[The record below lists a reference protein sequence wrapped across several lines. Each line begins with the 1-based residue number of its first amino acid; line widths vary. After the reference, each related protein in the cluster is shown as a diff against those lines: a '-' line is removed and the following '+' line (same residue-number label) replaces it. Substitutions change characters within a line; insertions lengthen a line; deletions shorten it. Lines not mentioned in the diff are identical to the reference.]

1 MAASATNMK
10 TKKTFG
16 QWFKSRK
23 VQQWLVIV
31 SFMIVP
37 VLLLLVFS
45 YVPFAKMF
53 EFSLYKMK
61 SYDSK
66 NNTYV
71 GFKNYIDVFTRD
83 DCFNSLKLA
92 GYYIVASFIQLAMAL
107 YFATILCFK
116 VRGSSLF
123 KGLIFF
129 PYLISGIAIGFIFK
143 FFYTRGFVL
152 DTVLSCIG
160 LNPENLP
167 YWLKDTRI
175 NNASL
180 AATSVWR
187 YMGQNMVLFLGAM
200 MSVDPCLYEAASI
213 DGANA
218 WPKFR
223 YIMLPSIKS
232 VIVLNMIL
240 SISGS
245 LSAFEPPYVITG
257 GTFGTAT
264 YFVMMNSLAHEK
276 GKIGLAAAMA
286 VVLMG
291 LIFIVTIFQQ
301 VIMKLID
308 EDARE
313 ERRNRKIQ
321 KQIIHAGAG
330 DGGTGQLWDLH
341 ALGLFVLLH
350 RFDSLSQMQVT
361 VLDVG
366 QGDGIFLKSPGGMT
380 CMIDGGS
387 SDVKNVGQYRIEPYL
402 LSKGVGTLDYV
413 FISHGDSDH
422 TNGIEEMIS
431 RQKIGVKMKT
441 LVFPKESVWDESLK
455 KLAIYAIENGVQVAV
470 MEQGQEIEKQGM
482 KILCLCPGSDYSGGT
497 GNGASMVLSVS
508 YREFDFLFTG
518 DVEGIGEEKLCES
531 IEKYCPEKAF
541 EILKAAHHGSR
552 NSSSETFLQKVR
564 PKYTI
569 ISAGIE
575 NSYGHPHRETIERLE
590 KTGSRILATANC
602 GGIEITVEFGGKI
615 QYTLKEGSETTAYEE
630 SE

>member
-1 MAASATNMK
+1 MAKRS
-10 TKKTFG
+10 FG
-16 QWFKSRK
+16 EWLRTRK
-23 VQQWLVIV
+23 VQQWLVII

-37 VLLLLVFS
+37 LLLLLIFS

-53 EFSLYKMK
+53 EFSFYKMR

-66 NNTYV
+66 NNEFI
-71 GFKNYIDVFTRD
+71 GLENYKDVFTRE

-123 KGLIFF
+123 KGFIFF

-152 DTVLSCIG
+152 DTVLSWIG
-160 LNPENLP
+160 FNPDNLP

-200 MSVDPCLYEAASI
+200 MAVDPTLYEAAAI

-286 VVLMG
+286 IVLMG
-291 LIFIVTIFQQ
+291 LIFIVTILQQ

-308 EDARE
+308 EDWRE
-313 ERRNRKIQ
+313 ERKNKKIQ
-321 KQIIHAGAG
+321 K
-330 DGGTGQLWDLH
+330 
-341 ALGLFVLLH
+341 
-350 RFDSLSQMQVT
+350 
-361 VLDVG
+361 
-366 QGDGIFLKSPGGMT
+366 
-380 CMIDGGS
+380 
-387 SDVKNVGQYRIEPYL
+387 E
-402 LSKGVGTLDYV
+402 
-413 FISHGDSDH
+413 
-422 TNGIEEMIS
+422 
-431 RQKIGVKMKT
+431 
-441 LVFPKESVWDESLK
+441 LK
-455 KLAIYAIENGVQVAV
+455 KQAYTAG
-470 MEQGQEIEKQGM
+470 
-482 KILCLCPGSDYSGGT
+482 
-497 GNGASMVLSVS
+497 
-508 YREFDFLFTG
+508 RE
-518 DVEGIGEEKLCES
+518 
-531 IEKYCPEKAF
+531 A
-541 EILKAAHHGSR
+541 
-552 NSSSETFLQKVR
+552 
-564 PKYTI
+564 
-569 ISAGIE
+569 
-575 NSYGHPHRETIERLE
+575 
-590 KTGSRILATANC
+590 
-602 GGIEITVEFGGKI
+602 
-615 QYTLKEGSETTAYEE
+615 
-630 SE
+630 

>member
-218 WPKFR
+218 WQRFWNVT
-223 YIMLPSIKS
+223 IPSISPIIFYNVLTALITHLQVINPALALTDGGPGKKSMFMSYVIYLYAFKKNKLGYAAAYS
-232 VIVLNMIL
+232 VIFFIL
-240 SISGS
+240 
-245 LSAFEPPYVITG
+245 V
-257 GTFGTAT
+257 
-264 YFVMMNSLAHEK
+264 
-276 GKIGLAAAMA
+276 
-286 VVLMG
+286 
-291 LIFIVTIFQQ
+291 
-301 VIMKLID
+301 
-308 EDARE
+308 
-313 ERRNRKIQ
+313 
-321 KQIIHAGAG
+321 
-330 DGGTGQLWDLH
+330 
-341 ALGLFVLLH
+341 
-350 RFDSLSQMQVT
+350 
-361 VLDVG
+361 
-366 QGDGIFLKSPGGMT
+366 GIFTAVLFKT
-380 CMIDGGS
+380 
-387 SDVKNVGQYRIEPYL
+387 
-402 LSKGVGTLDYV
+402 
-413 FISHGDSDH
+413 
-422 TNGIEEMIS
+422 
-431 RQKIGVKMKT
+431 QK
-441 LVFPKESVWDESLK
+441 
-455 KLAIYAIENGVQVAV
+455 
-470 MEQGQEIEKQGM
+470 EQIFG
-482 KILCLCPGSDYSGGT
+482 
-497 GNGASMVLSVS
+497 
-508 YREFDFLFTG
+508 
-518 DVEGIGEEKLCES
+518 EGE
-531 IEKYCPEKAF
+531 
-541 EILKAAHHGSR
+541 
-552 NSSSETFLQKVR
+552 
-564 PKYTI
+564 
-569 ISAGIE
+569 
-575 NSYGHPHRETIERLE
+575 
-590 KTGSRILATANC
+590 
-602 GGIEITVEFGGKI
+602 
-615 QYTLKEGSETTAYEE
+615 
-630 SE
+630 

>member
-1 MAASATNMK
+1 MAASAKSMK

-152 DTVLSCIG
+152 DTVLSWIG
-160 LNPENLP
+160 LNPESLP

-223 YIMLPSIKS
+223 Y
-232 VIVLNMIL
+232 
-240 SISGS
+240 
-245 LSAFEPPYVITG
+245 
-257 GTFGTAT
+257 
-264 YFVMMNSLAHEK
+264 MNSLAHEK

-321 KQIIHAGAG
+321 KQI
-330 DGGTGQLWDLH
+330 
-341 ALGLFVLLH
+341 
-350 RFDSLSQMQVT
+350 R
-361 VLDVG
+361 
-366 QGDGIFLKSPGGMT
+366 
-380 CMIDGGS
+380 
-387 SDVKNVGQYRIEPYL
+387 
-402 LSKGVGTLDYV
+402 
-413 FISHGDSDH
+413 
-422 TNGIEEMIS
+422 
-431 RQKIGVKMKT
+431 
-441 LVFPKESVWDESLK
+441 
-455 KLAIYAIENGVQVAV
+455 
-470 MEQGQEIEKQGM
+470 KQGI
-482 KILCLCPGSDYSGGT
+482 K
-497 GNGASMVLSVS
+497 
-508 YREFDFLFTG
+508 
-518 DVEGIGEEKLCES
+518 
-531 IEKYCPEKAF
+531 
-541 EILKAAHHGSR
+541 
-552 NSSSETFLQKVR
+552 
-564 PKYTI
+564 
-569 ISAGIE
+569 
-575 NSYGHPHRETIERLE
+575 
-590 KTGSRILATANC
+590 
-602 GGIEITVEFGGKI
+602 
-615 QYTLKEGSETTAYEE
+615 
-630 SE
+630 

>member
-92 GYYIVASFIQLAMAL
+92 GYYIV
-107 YFATILCFK
+107 ATILCFK

-308 EDARE
+308 EEARE

-321 KQIIHAGAG
+321 KQ
-330 DGGTGQLWDLH
+330 L
-341 ALGLFVLLH
+341 
-350 RFDSLSQMQVT
+350 R
-361 VLDVG
+361 
-366 QGDGIFLKSPGGMT
+366 
-380 CMIDGGS
+380 
-387 SDVKNVGQYRIEPYL
+387 
-402 LSKGVGTLDYV
+402 
-413 FISHGDSDH
+413 
-422 TNGIEEMIS
+422 
-431 RQKIGVKMKT
+431 
-441 LVFPKESVWDESLK
+441 
-455 KLAIYAIENGVQVAV
+455 
-470 MEQGQEIEKQGM
+470 KQGI
-482 KILCLCPGSDYSGGT
+482 K
-497 GNGASMVLSVS
+497 
-508 YREFDFLFTG
+508 
-518 DVEGIGEEKLCES
+518 
-531 IEKYCPEKAF
+531 
-541 EILKAAHHGSR
+541 
-552 NSSSETFLQKVR
+552 
-564 PKYTI
+564 
-569 ISAGIE
+569 
-575 NSYGHPHRETIERLE
+575 
-590 KTGSRILATANC
+590 
-602 GGIEITVEFGGKI
+602 
-615 QYTLKEGSETTAYEE
+615 
-630 SE
+630 

>member
-1 MAASATNMK
+1 MAPSAKSMK

-152 DTVLSCIG
+152 DTVLSWIG
-160 LNPENLP
+160 LNPESLP

-321 KQIIHAGAG
+321 KQI
-330 DGGTGQLWDLH
+330 
-341 ALGLFVLLH
+341 
-350 RFDSLSQMQVT
+350 R
-361 VLDVG
+361 
-366 QGDGIFLKSPGGMT
+366 
-380 CMIDGGS
+380 
-387 SDVKNVGQYRIEPYL
+387 
-402 LSKGVGTLDYV
+402 
-413 FISHGDSDH
+413 
-422 TNGIEEMIS
+422 
-431 RQKIGVKMKT
+431 
-441 LVFPKESVWDESLK
+441 
-455 KLAIYAIENGVQVAV
+455 
-470 MEQGQEIEKQGM
+470 KQGI
-482 KILCLCPGSDYSGGT
+482 K
-497 GNGASMVLSVS
+497 
-508 YREFDFLFTG
+508 
-518 DVEGIGEEKLCES
+518 
-531 IEKYCPEKAF
+531 
-541 EILKAAHHGSR
+541 
-552 NSSSETFLQKVR
+552 
-564 PKYTI
+564 
-569 ISAGIE
+569 
-575 NSYGHPHRETIERLE
+575 
-590 KTGSRILATANC
+590 
-602 GGIEITVEFGGKI
+602 
-615 QYTLKEGSETTAYEE
+615 
-630 SE
+630 

>member
-1 MAASATNMK
+1 M
-10 TKKTFG
+10 
-16 QWFKSRK
+16 
-23 VQQWLVIV
+23 
-31 SFMIVP
+31 
-37 VLLLLVFS
+37 
-45 YVPFAKMF
+45 
-53 EFSLYKMK
+53 
-61 SYDSK
+61 
-66 NNTYV
+66 
-71 GFKNYIDVFTRD
+71 
-83 DCFNSLKLA
+83 
-92 GYYIVASFIQLAMAL
+92 ASFIQLAMAL

-129 PYLISGIAIGFIFK
+129 PYLISGIASGFIFK

-301 VIMKLID
+301 VVMKLID

-321 KQIIHAGAG
+321 KQI
-330 DGGTGQLWDLH
+330 
-341 ALGLFVLLH
+341 
-350 RFDSLSQMQVT
+350 R
-361 VLDVG
+361 
-366 QGDGIFLKSPGGMT
+366 
-380 CMIDGGS
+380 
-387 SDVKNVGQYRIEPYL
+387 
-402 LSKGVGTLDYV
+402 
-413 FISHGDSDH
+413 
-422 TNGIEEMIS
+422 
-431 RQKIGVKMKT
+431 
-441 LVFPKESVWDESLK
+441 
-455 KLAIYAIENGVQVAV
+455 
-470 MEQGQEIEKQGM
+470 KQGI
-482 KILCLCPGSDYSGGT
+482 K
-497 GNGASMVLSVS
+497 
-508 YREFDFLFTG
+508 
-518 DVEGIGEEKLCES
+518 
-531 IEKYCPEKAF
+531 
-541 EILKAAHHGSR
+541 
-552 NSSSETFLQKVR
+552 
-564 PKYTI
+564 
-569 ISAGIE
+569 
-575 NSYGHPHRETIERLE
+575 
-590 KTGSRILATANC
+590 
-602 GGIEITVEFGGKI
+602 
-615 QYTLKEGSETTAYEE
+615 
-630 SE
+630 